1 MKPQKAASLWVL
13 AVGLVLTAACGHQ
26 SAVPVTDAGIA
37 AAADDEQLP
46 FDRQG
51 RTEGISPSSDLIP
64 PAPGMPAG
72 MPITI
77 RPQQSVSSATAHA
90 GDTFQASLDEPIIVN
105 GQTIADRGTPVVGR
119 VMEAAASE
127 QSPGYLRLAL
137 TSILIQDTPVALQS
151 SSAFLKAVAPVPPRT
166 QGRPAH
172 LAILR
177 DAAVSGSQEP
187 GAAPH
192 GGSGADTRSAP
203 KSMDVT
209 VGSERSLTFRLREAV
224 TLPQ

>member
-1 MKPQKAASLWVL
+1 MKPQKAGSLWVL
-13 AVGLVLTAACGHQ
+13 AVGLALTSACGHQ

-46 FDRQG
+46 FDREG
-51 RTEGISPSSDLIP
+51 RKQGISPSSDLIP

-137 TSILIQDTPVALQS
+137 TSILIQDTPVPLQS
-151 SSAFLKAVAPVPPRT
+151 SSAFLKALAPVPPRT
-166 QGRPAH
+166 RGRPAH
-172 LAILR
+172 LAMLR

-209 VGSERSLTFRLREAV
+209 VGSDRSLTFRLREAV